1 MKTLLIVALAAMLYF
16 ASCSNANMEKRASA
30 GATIESL
37 SLPDWGKDAVIY
49 EVNPRQYTPEG
60 TFEAFRA
67 HLPRLQ
73 QLGVKILWFM
83 PISPIGKVDR
93 KGTLGSYYSVRD
105 YCAVNPEFGTMDD
118 FRRVVQEAH
127 KLGMK
132 VIIDWVANHTSRD
145 HAWVSEHP
153 DWYVTGKDGKPIGPY
168 DWTDV
173 AQLSYAGS
181 DMQKEMIAAMK
192 YWLTEADIDGFRCD
206 VARLAS
212 DYVTEQQALDF
223 WEAARKECSAVKPV
237 FMLAEDE
244 GCRALTN
251 VAFDANYG
259 WEFHHLMNNVAQGKS
274 NVEDLH
280 SYFER
285 EILNFPKRTLRMLF
299 TSNHDENSW
308 NGTEFMRMGDAA
320 QTMAVLTF
328 TAPGFPLIYTGQE
341 LGNRRS
347 LEFFE
352 KDLISRSSGKDF
364 TSFYQSLT
372 GLKSEYSAL
381 HNGEYGADMVWVNN
395 SQNTKVLSFV
405 REDSLSR
412 VFCLFN
418 LSPEVVKNVEL
429 EGDAFYGEYSVWGK
443 GMSVKFD
450 AKPCFTLNPWEYR
463 IYITK
468 NLRPSIFASH

>member
-1 MKTLLIVALAAMLYF
+1 MKFIITIALAATLCF
-16 ASCSNANMEKRASA
+16 ASCSSANVENAASV
-30 GATIESL
+30 GAKIESL
-37 SLPDWGKDAVIY
+37 SQPDWSKDAVIY
-49 EVNPRQYTPEG
+49 EVNLRQYTPEG
-60 TFEAFRA
+60 TLEAFRA

-83 PISPIGKVDR
+83 PVSPIGKLER
-93 KGTLGSYYSVRD
+93 KGTLGSYYSIRD
-105 YCAVNPEFGTMDD
+105 YCAVNPEFGTLED
-118 FRRVVQEAH
+118 FKQVVQEAH
-127 KLGMK
+127 RRGMK

-145 HAWVSEHP
+145 HAWVGAHP
-153 DWYVTGKDGKPIGPY
+153 DWYVAGKDGKPVGPY

-181 DMQKEMIAAMK
+181 DMQKEMIASMK

-212 DYVTEQQALDF
+212 DYVTERQALDF

-244 GCRALTN
+244 AFRALTDT
-251 VAFDANYG
+251 AFDANYG
-259 WEFHHLMNNVAQGKS
+259 WELHHLMNGIAQGKS
-274 NVEDLH
+274 SVEDLQK
-280 SYFER
+280 YFER
-285 EILNFPKRTLRMLF
+285 DILNFQKRTLRMLF

-320 QTMAVLTF
+320 KAMAVLTF
-328 TAPGFPLIYTGQE
+328 TVPGFPLIYTGQE
-341 LGNRRS
+341 LGNRRC

-352 KDLISRSSGKDF
+352 KDLISRSSEDKF
-364 TSFYQSLT
+364 TAFYKSLT
-372 GLKSEYSAL
+372 ELKSEYSAL
-381 HNGEYGADMVWVNN
+381 HNGVYGADMVWVNN
-395 SQNTKVLSFV
+395 SQNKKALSFV
-405 REDSLSR
+405 REDSHSK

-463 IYITK
+463 VYVMEK
-468 NLRPSIFASH
+468 AQ